1 MPERQMITCAHSGL
15 RYLLVRGKI
24 ILNIVIIQRNEITGC
39 YDYSNNSD
47 ITLPMM

>member
-1 MPERQMITCAHSGL
+1 MTDNYVCTLWLALFSC
-15 RYLLVRGKI
+15 RGKN
-24 ILNIVIIQRNEITGC
+24 ILNIVIIQRNEITRC